1 MVPYELQICILAT
14 PLELQMIK
22 KELIKKGYLIQHN

>member
-14 PLELQMIK
+14 PLELQKIK